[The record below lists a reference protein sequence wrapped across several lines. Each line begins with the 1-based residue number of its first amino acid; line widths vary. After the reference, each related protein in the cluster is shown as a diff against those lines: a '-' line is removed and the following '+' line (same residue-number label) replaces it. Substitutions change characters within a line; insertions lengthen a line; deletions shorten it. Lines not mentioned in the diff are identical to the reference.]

1 MKNWQFKLV
10 SGIAV
15 LFCWLYFNA
24 VMHYGADKTLLDK
37 TVIFLTFLGTLAGI
51 MAAISVIYA
60 LVSFKD
66 FKQNF
71 NKAESD
77 LGRLYDRQSEVKK
90 DIEEKLSN
98 IKEKE
103 KEINNILKETTHKEK
118 MFKYL
123 YQYVLDDHLNENQ
136 RDWLKL
142 AIDENSFDMRYRLYS
157 ILAQFKQDENELR
170 EKKAISN
177 RMLRFNDKL
186 IEIWLESLPY
196 YEMLARVELKAHQVY
211 RNYIR
216 YIFETFAKESDISAE
231 TISYIKQ
238 LIFDVVRADEFY
250 SFDFG
255 IDDNFINAL
264 FEANKKLMINYSDLE
279 SYHLINQ
286 YNSREK
292 RISNVFKS

>member
-123 YQYVLDDHLNENQ
+123 YQYVLDDHLNENE

>member
-1 MKNWQFKLV
+1 M
-10 SGIAV
+10 
-15 LFCWLYFNA
+15 
-24 VMHYGADKTLLDK
+24 DK

-123 YQYVLDDHLNENQ
+123 YQYVLDDHLNENE

-186 IEIWLESLPY
+186 IEIC
-196 YEMLARVELKAHQVY
+196 
-211 RNYIR
+211 
-216 YIFETFAKESDISAE
+216 
-231 TISYIKQ
+231 
-238 LIFDVVRADEFY
+238 
-250 SFDFG
+250 
-255 IDDNFINAL
+255 
-264 FEANKKLMINYSDLE
+264 
-279 SYHLINQ
+279 
-286 YNSREK
+286 
-292 RISNVFKS
+292 

>member
-1 MKNWQFKLV
+1 MQRLNLIW
-10 SGIAV
+10 
-15 LFCWLYFNA
+15 
-24 VMHYGADKTLLDK
+24 
-37 TVIFLTFLGTLAGI
+37 
-51 MAAISVIYA
+51 AISVIYA

-123 YQYVLDDHLNENQ
+123 YQYVLDDHLNENE

>member
-123 YQYVLDDHLNENQ
+123 YQYVLDDHLNENE

-264 FEANKKLMINYSDLE
+264 FEAN
-279 SYHLINQ
+279 
-286 YNSREK
+286 
-292 RISNVFKS
+292 

>member
-123 YQYVLDDHLNENQ
+123 YQYVLDDHLNENE

-196 YEMLARVELKAHQVY
+196 YEMLARVELKAH
-211 RNYIR
+211 
-216 YIFETFAKESDISAE
+216 
-231 TISYIKQ
+231 
-238 LIFDVVRADEFY
+238 
-250 SFDFG
+250 
-255 IDDNFINAL
+255 
-264 FEANKKLMINYSDLE
+264 
-279 SYHLINQ
+279 
-286 YNSREK
+286 
-292 RISNVFKS
+292 